1 VTKRLSQTRLD
12 AVILFLALLLANLRA
27 TIFVFLHPDVST
39 LLGPA
44 WIEIMLWFLI
54 TVTTVHRL
62 ARSGEMPEFLSMWH
76 QNWLPGLFILLAL
89 LSTLWSIEP
98 PTTLFSSLELL
109 FAALVA
115 SYFGMRLAPE
125 KLMDVLFWFGALLFI
140 LSIAL
145 VFGAPPTGTMYWAP
159 FNGAWRGLYWHRN
172 HLASVA
178 AFLSIVYLCRMFLA
192 FRSRNASGILDVLL
206 YLLSLIILY
215 FARSA
220 TGYVVF
226 LVLHVAGFVAWAW
239 LQLQR
244 RLRSGH
250 YVVILLG
257 SVLAALFLLFNLDFV
272 FGLVG
277 RDTTMTGRVGL
288 WENLIELGSR
298 RPWLGHGFGA
308 VWILDSFREEIRQ
321 LAGWPSQPLIADNG
335 FFDIYLH
342 LGILGVVIFSG
353 GLILSTVRSLQYAV
367 RQKTLTAFFPL
378 LVMIYAVSGSITF
391 SLFVETEVFVWFLII
406 ASLFIA
412 TPRSGQ
418 AITL

>member
-1 VTKRLSQTRLD
+1 MTKRLSQTSLD

-44 WIEIMLWFLI
+44 WIEIILWFFLA
-54 TVTTVHRL
+54 VTTVYSL
-62 ARSGEMPEFLSMWH
+62 ARSGQMNEFLSMWRR
-76 QNWLPGLFILLAL
+76 NWLPGLFILLAL
-89 LSTLWSIEP
+89 LSTLWSIGP
-98 PTTLFSSLELL
+98 LTTLFSSLELL
-109 FAALVA
+109 FAALLA

-125 KLMDVLFWFGALLFI
+125 KVMDALFWFGALLFM

-145 VFGAPPTGTMYWAP
+145 VFGAPPTGMMYWAP

-178 AFLSIVYLCRMFLA
+178 AFLSIVYLCRTFLA
-192 FRSRNASGILDVLL
+192 FRSRNASGILDGVL

-226 LVLHVAGFVAWAW
+226 LVLHMTGFVAWAW
-239 LQLQR
+239 LQLES
-244 RLRSGH
+244 RLRSRH
-250 YVVILLG
+250 YVVILMG
-257 SVLAALFLLFNLDFV
+257 SVLAAILLIFNLDFV
-272 FGLVG
+272 FGLFG
-277 RDTTMTGRVGL
+277 RDTSMTGRVGL
-288 WENLIELGSR
+288 WENLIQLAAR

-308 VWILDSFREEIRQ
+308 VWTLDSFREEIRQ

-335 FFDIYLH
+335 LLDIYLH
-342 LGILGVVIFSG
+342 LGLLGVGIFSG

-367 RQKTLTAFFPL
+367 RQKSLAAFFPL
-378 LVMIYAVSGSITF
+378 LVMVYAFFGNITF
-391 SLFVETEVFVWFLII
+391 SLFAETEVFVWFLII